1 MIDRIAAFIES
12 EKMFSPGA
20 RVGVAVSGGI
30 DSRCLLD
37 VLFELRSTWN
47 LSLTILH
54 VNHCLRGAESDADE
68 AFVRSLATEYGLR
81 IHVERGDVST
91 ADDNLEQAARD
102 ARRRFFRTFLDS
114 GALDCV
120 ALGHTR
126 SDQAETVL
134 LRFLRGS
141 YITGLCSMRPVT
153 AGGFVR
159 PFLCVDRDQI
169 DLYIRSRSLSYR
181 EDSSNREVR
190 FARNRVR
197 HDLLPRL
204 TNEWNPQLPSLLAQ
218 YAALAREDE
227 EYWERLVAGIVPP
240 PRKDA
245 LILTVADL
253 VRAPAAL
260 ARRIIR
266 RAIELIRGDLRQV
279 DFRHVDAILS
289 LIRGPDGHARVQ
301 IPGVDVLRSLDQVRF
316 AKPAAEPVPRDFS
329 FAVEPSAAVAL
340 PAAGLEFRFE
350 IVDTAGIHAKID
362 DARGKLEAELDWERI
377 KSHPLELR
385 NWRPGD
391 SYRRVGRDHDQKIKL
406 MFQEHRI
413 PLWER
418 RNWPV
423 LCASDKIVWSPR
435 FGPAHGFAAEPHAAA
450 ILRIIRE
457 ENSAIHE
464 STARVIT
471 SL

>member
-1 MIDRIAAFIES
+1 MIDRIAAFIDS

-37 VLFELRSTWN
+37 VLFELRPSWN

-68 AFVRSLATEYGLR
+68 AFVRSLASEYGLP
-81 IHVERGDVST
+81 IHVERADVSA

-114 GALDCV
+114 GALDRV
-120 ALGHTR
+120 ALAHTR

-141 YITGLCSMRPVT
+141 YLTGLGGMRPVSPD
-153 AGGFVR
+153 GFIR
-159 PFLCVDRDQI
+159 PFLCVTRDEVA
-169 DLYIRSRSLSYR
+169 LYVKSRSLSYR
-181 EDSSNREVR
+181 EDSSNIDVR

-197 HDLLPRL
+197 HDLLPQL
-204 TNEWNPQLPSLLAQ
+204 TEDWNPRLPNLLAQ
-218 YAALAREDE
+218 YAELAREDE
-227 EYWERLVAGIVPP
+227 EYWERLVMEAVPP
-240 PRKDA
+240 PERDSV
-245 LILTVADL
+245 ILSVAGL
-253 VRAPAAL
+253 VSAPPAL
-260 ARRIIR
+260 ARRVIR
-266 RAIELIRGDLRQV
+266 RAIESVRGDLRQI
-279 DFRHVDAILS
+279 DFRHVDVILN
-289 LIRGPDGHARVQ
+289 LIRAPDGHARVQ

-316 AKPAAEPVPRDFS
+316 AKPATEPVPRDFS
-329 FAVEPSAAVAL
+329 VAIEPPAAVGL

-350 IVDTAGIHAKID
+350 IVDRAGIHAEID
-362 DARGKLEAELDWERI
+362 DLHGKLEAELDWERI

-391 SYRRVGRDHDQKIKL
+391 SYRRVGRDHEQKIKL
-406 MFQEHRI
+406 MFQEYRI

-418 RNWPV
+418 RNWAV
-423 LCASDKIVWSPR
+423 LCAGGKIVWSQR
-435 FGPAHGFAAEPHAAA
+435 FGPAHWLAAEPHTPR
-450 ILRIIRE
+450 ILRIFERK
-457 ENSAIHE
+457 
-464 STARVIT
+464 TAP
-471 SL
+471 SMNLWKG